1 MRISPPQGNL
11 LPAPDDER
19 PLLYLVAGI
28 GVTPAIAGVRRLSE
42 QRQVTVAYSFRGED
56 NAAI

>member
-1 MRISPPQGNL
+1 MT
-11 LPAPDDER
+11 APCCIWWR
-19 PLLYLVAGI
+19 AI

-56 NAAI
+56 KAAYLE